1 MNTATEGVL
10 RGSCPRQQYVSQDV
24 LNIHLQGIK
33 ERAASEEKITDAR
46 FDRLEAILEK
56 NTAEIKSEIKVM
68 NERIDRNLAE
78 YKAVAGDIRTEIS
91 DIRGDVKALNARVDS
106 FQHRRY
112 WDIAWVGIV
121 IGAVIG
127 LIQMFSK

>member
-10 RGSCPRQQYVSQDV
+10 RGSYPRPQFVSQDV
-24 LNIHLQGIK
+24 LNIHLQGMK
-33 ERAASEEKITDAR
+33 ERAASEGRITDAR
-46 FDRLEAILEK
+46 FDRLEAIMEK

-68 NERIDRNLAE
+68 NERIERNLAE
-78 YKAVAGDIRTEIS
+78 YKAVVGDIRTEIS